1 MRALLIAG
9 LFVSLAACST
19 HKDFYAT
26 GGSRADGVIDVAYD
40 FNSLETPVI
49 DNNQAYAIAKSKCA
63 LWGYADAEPFGG
75 KTQTCQARR
84 GFGECSAWQVS
95 IKYQCLGNLGQVSQP
110 VNYLGSG
117 TPVSPVSA
125 RAPSYAPNPAAAALP
140 MSKEDFQREQVQKL
154 MQENVSYE
162 EYQRRY
168 RMIMG
173 QQ

>member
-1 MRALLIAG
+1 MRAALIAG
-9 LFVSLAACST
+9 LLVSLSACST
-19 HKDFYAT
+19 HKNFYAT

-40 FNSLETPVI
+40 FNSLETPVV
-49 DNNQAYAIAKSKCA
+49 DNNQAYTIATSKCA

-110 VNYLGSG
+110 VNYLGSS
-117 TPVSPVSA
+117 TPVAPVPV
-125 RAPSYAPNPAAAALP
+125 RASSYASNPAAAAQP

-173 QQ
+173 Q